1 MKKISTITFFTL
13 ALFTSSCVST
23 KVFNDLESRYA
34 TLKVERN
41 TLEAS
46 RDSIQKAR
54 DLLGSKWKDT
64 NRYLKRSRDSVSDG
78 LQKLR
83 NLEKEYTLLEQ
94 NSDKKIQSDVT
105 IADLNAAK
113 KETQKLKKEIEVL
126 KREVL
131 EEDTNEELEKAVSDL
146 VTGKIETAIKTK
158 DKADR
163 EKLISEL
170 KDEAVKNNILFYF

>member
-1 MKKISTITFFTL
+1 MKKTPIITFFTL
-13 ALFTSSCVST
+13 ALLTSSCVST

-94 NSDKKIQSDVT
+94 NSDKKIQESIGANNV
-105 IADLNAAK
+105 L
-113 KETQKLKKEIEVL
+113 LKEI
-126 KREVL
+126 
-131 EEDTNEELEKAVSDL
+131 
-146 VTGKIETAIKTK
+146 AIKE
-158 DKADR
+158 A
-163 EKLISEL
+163 KLS
-170 KDEAVKNNILFYF
+170 AR